1 MMQDMPATARRRFLG
16 GVALGAATF
25 AAGRT
30 IAAPAGDAH
39 ASGYHRLMAAKPF
52 RSFPGGTLHL
62 ASAREFP
69 VSASMTGLVTR
80 LQPGAMQELH
90 WHPNANEWF
99 YVSKGRARAT
109 LFGADKRMAVAELG
123 IGDCGYFPQGWGHS
137 IEAVGTE
144 KCEIVAALDS
154 GTYQDSSLSEWIA
167 KVPPVAQDRQ
177 RAGAAS
183 LRQVT
188 GWQINAA
195 ASLPTMTF
203 DTAAVRGVVIR
214 TRQLRG

>member
-1 MMQDMPATARRRFLG
+1 MLQDMPATARRRFLG

-144 KCEIVAALDS
+144 KCEIVASLDS

-167 KVPPVAQDRQ
+167 KVPPHVLGNNL
-177 RAGAAS
+177 GAAEVV
-183 LRQVT
+183 LAKFPRQKVMIA
-188 GWQINAA
+188 GGA
-195 ASLPTMTF
+195 
-203 DTAAVRGVVIR
+203 
-214 TRQLRG
+214 